1 MSTKIIVTFNVVF
14 PALDNLVLYLNKTN
28 DSQPQIDALA
38 AEVKALNDK
47 LFNTNSTLDGVV
59 ANAPK

>member
-28 DSQPQIDALA
+28 DAQPQIDALA
-38 AEVKALNDK
+38 AEVKTLTDK
-47 LFNTNSTLDGVV
+47 LFTTNSTLDGVV
-59 ANAPK
+59 TEASK